1 MEQIRYQH
9 KLSFSVCSLLK
20 FSRSSYHVNPFSGI
34 GKTTLI
40 RKVVENLKNSKEP
53 FMITGFF
60 TEELRQDGIRKGFD
74 VVTLD
79 DKRSV
84 LSRKRYFTLIDLF

>member
-1 MEQIRYQH
+1 M
-9 KLSFSVCSLLK
+9 
-20 FSRSSYHVNPFSGI
+20 
-34 GKTTLI
+34 I